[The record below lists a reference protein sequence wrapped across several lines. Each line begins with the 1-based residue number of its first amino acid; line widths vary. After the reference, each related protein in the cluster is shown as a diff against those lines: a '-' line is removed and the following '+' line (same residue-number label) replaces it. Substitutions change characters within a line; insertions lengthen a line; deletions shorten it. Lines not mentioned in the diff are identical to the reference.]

1 MINKLKKRIFWII
14 QGLLTIIIVII
25 VGLYVVTGYKDSV
38 MSATMF
44 MDKMSGNF
52 NRPIDGYKQQSSSY
66 EIDGIYNFTINN
78 NGLIT
83 RKSDSSTT
91 LLEQYAINAS
101 KKKSN
106 EGIIGDYL
114 YKVRKNA
121 DEDIHVTLMKN
132 ETIVKKIKNQII
144 YAILIGMWAIVILY
158 FISNKISMI
167 IIKPVIETIYKQKQF
182 ISDASH
188 ELKTPLAV
196 IKANTE
202 VLENKVGNNK
212 WITYIQNEI
221 QSMNKLVNDL
231 LVLAKT
237 KKISANNYEKFD
249 ISKYV
254 EMTVSSFESMIYE
267 KQIKLETNIQKD
279 IIFNGDSEDIKRITS
294 ILIDNA
300 IKHTNEKG
308 KITVELLKEKN
319 ETLLFVRNEGE
330 AIPKEEQEKIF
341 ERFYR
346 VDKARNR
353 NEKRYGLGLAIA
365 RQTVEKYK
373 GTISVQCKNGITSF
387 IVRI

>member
-14 QGLLTIIIVII
+14 QGLLTSIIVII

-237 KKISANNYEKFD
+237 EKISANNYEKFD

>member
-212 WITYIQNEI
+212 WITYIH
-221 QSMNKLVNDL
+221 L

-237 KKISANNYEKFD
+237 EKISANNYEKFD